1 MKYPQLTRHLD
12 MLERFGVDG
21 MSSDESETEAGVKQY
36 IILTKSWRPE
46 EVSRWLQG
54 MDAVAALTAKGRG
67 KRFRT
72 RVISTRR
79 DDTRPA
85 VRGLPKNAYSA
96 TWYATLGAFARAD
109 LHRSEDEYNFSHCD
123 EVLL

>member
-1 MKYPQLTRHLD
+1 
-12 MLERFGVDG
+12 MLEQFGVDG

-36 IILTKSWRPE
+36 VILNKSWRPE

-54 MDAVAALTAKGRG
+54 MDAVAALTTKGRG
-67 KRFRT
+67 NRPRM
-72 RVISTRR
+72 RIMSTRI

-85 VRGLPKNAYSA
+85 VRGLPKNAYNA
-96 TWYATLGAFARAD
+96 TWYATLGTFARAD
-109 LHRSEDEYNFSHCD
+109 LHRRDDDYDFSHCQ